1 MILKNLDTKNGL
13 CNGTRLF
20 VRGLTQNLI
29 KAEHAT
35 GKQKGKIV
43 FIPRITISPSDADIP
58 FTLKRHQFP
67 AVLAFAMT
75 INKSQGQ
82 SFKKIGIHLS
92 EPVFG
97 HGHLYVAFSR
107 ATTRAGVKVI
117 YILYDF
123 KYKFAK

>member
-1 MILKNLDTKNGL
+1 MVLKNLDTKNSL

-20 VRGLTQNLI
+20 VRGLSQNVI
-29 KAEHAT
+29 KAEHAS

-67 AVLAFAMT
+67 VVLAFAMT

-82 SFKKIGIHLS
+82 TFNKIGIYLS
-92 EPVFG
+92 APVFG
-97 HGHLYVAFSR
+97 HGQLYVAFSR
-107 ATTRAGVKVI
+107 ATTRAGVKVHI
-117 YILYDF
+117 
-123 KYKFAK
+123 